1 MTYYAK
7 SCTANRR
14 AILRIRYSS
23 YMRRR
28 RRQGAT
34 RHARVRKVN
43 PLRFSPCPPNQMIL
57 SRTDALH
64 ARRCVVLVRQGGGAG
79 SLGAPTSARP
89 AHRDRTL
96 EGGRP
101 VPETAVS
108 GRVPVSRL
116 SGLAVAS
123 TPPGPRSTHAQLPSP
138 GTREGAG
145 ACGWG
150 IHEGHEVHSLPR
162 DDAAAEHVWVLPQGP
177 LGPPAPPG
185 LRVEPRGARAG
196 RNRARRVAQAVPG
209 GEAHRTKMG
218 DVHAERAPGGP
229 HGPRGPVGHARRA
242 RRRSKG
248 RARRAHRRRCN
259 RVTVVRLGRGLSPLA
274 LLTALIPAVFLTI
287 VVFVAVRPAFSLP
300 FKRDRRLRR
309 SSRNATGG
317 LCTQPNTAKLSAACS
332 TTVCTNFEA
341 ELACSW

>member
-1 MTYYAK
+1 MK
-7 SCTANRR
+7 
-14 AILRIRYSS
+14 
-23 YMRRR
+23 
-28 RRQGAT
+28 GT
-34 RHARVRKVN
+34 RSTPFRETTRPPSTCGCSPRVR
-43 PLRFSPCPPNQMIL
+43 
-57 SRTDALH
+57 
-64 ARRCVVLVRQGGGAG
+64 
-79 SLGAPTSARP
+79 
-89 AHRDRTL
+89 
-96 EGGRP
+96 
-101 VPETAVS
+101 
-108 GRVPVSRL
+108 
-116 SGLAVAS
+116 SGLPPRQDRAS
-123 TPPGPRSTHAQLPSP
+123 NL
-138 GTREGAG
+138 
-145 ACGWG
+145 
-150 IHEGHEVHSLPR
+150 V
-162 DDAAAEHVWVLPQGP
+162 
-177 LGPPAPPG
+177 
-185 LRVEPRGARAG
+185 G

-287 VVFVAVRPAFSLP
+287 VVFVAVWPAFSLP